1 LSQHKDITAIIQIVN
16 LYGFAVDTQRWDLF
30 DRIFTKD
37 VEADFSA
44 TAHWTDL
51 ESFKR
56 DFAAF
61 HDPFDST
68 QHVMSSHL
76 VHVEDDTAQAF
87 TYGSWRLVRKAVD
100 GAPLW
105 DGTGWYEDDLVRTA
119 QGWRIRHRTCR
130 IVWWTGD
137 PFVNETIP
145 GVKFELATTV
155 LRREAD
161 AGRCRF
167 MNAVSPP
174 PKGKSGGGRPAKAP
188 APKRGKKGS

>member
-1 LSQHKDITAIIQIVN
+1 MSQHKDITAIIQIVN

-68 QHVMSSHL
+68 RC
-76 VHVEDDTAQAF
+76 DAF
-87 TYGSWRLVRKAVD
+87 T
-100 GAPLW
+100 
-105 DGTGWYEDDLVRTA
+105 
-119 QGWRIRHRTCR
+119 
-130 IVWWTGD
+130 
-137 PFVNETIP
+137 
-145 GVKFELATTV
+145 
-155 LRREAD
+155 
-161 AGRCRF
+161 
-167 MNAVSPP
+167 
-174 PKGKSGGGRPAKAP
+174 
-188 APKRGKKGS
+188 